1 MRIGLVTKWFASG
14 QAVVSR
20 QIRSAL
26 DELGHQTFVFAKPG
40 KGPRANQERIADT
53 IWDQP
58 AVTQASGPDP
68 RSDEYLAWA
77 SANNLDAVL
86 TDQNDQFEEIGA
98 LRERGVRTIGRF
110 VWESFAP
117 EYAEPAKTAYDVIYS
132 FTRAEQQRYRG
143 FGIESPL
150 LTWGVHPE
158 LLAYA
163 DQGTR
168 DRADDDLVRFVVPGS
183 FMGKRKPFPEIVEAF
198 VRTDDPRLRLL
209 IRGQVDR
216 KAGKL
221 EKAAGGDERV
231 VIELEDRPTDE
242 HLRQFAACDVCLSP
256 SRWEGLGLPLYE
268 AIAFGMPAITNDSPP
283 MNEVV
288 IDGVNGIC
296 VDSVRW
302 GEAGSGI
309 PAFDPD
315 FEQLTAAIERLADED
330 ERARLS
336 RGAIELR
343 EGERSWA
350 RTVEG
355 LKGLLD
361 DGNAPDP
368 AAPGREA
375 EEAGG
380 TSGIPREAGGTS
392 GI

>member
-1 MRIGLVTKWFASG
+1 MRVGIVSKWFASG

-26 DELGHQTFVFAKPG
+26 DELGHETFVLAKQG
-40 KGPRANQERIADT
+40 QGPRAQMDRVADP

-58 AVTQASGPDP
+58 GVTQSEHADIPEAD
-68 RSDEYLAWA
+68 YLGWA
-77 SANNLDAVL
+77 RENGIEAVFC
-86 TDQNDQFEEIGA
+86 DQNDQFAEIAA
-98 LRERGVRTIGRF
+98 LRRAGVKTIGRF
-110 VWESFAP
+110 VWESFA
-117 EYAEPAKTAYDVIYS
+117 ADDAGPAREAYDVIYS
-132 FTRAEQQRYRG
+132 FTRAEQERYREL
-143 FGIESPL
+143 GIDSPL

-158 LLAYA
+158 LIEA
-163 DQGTR
+163 TR
-168 DRADDDLVRFVVPGS
+168 GVEHDPKTVRFYVPGS

-198 VRTDDPRLRLL
+198 VRTSNPRLRLL

-268 AIAFGMPAITNDSPP
+268 AIAFGMPSITNDSPP

-288 IDGVNGIC
+288 LDDVNGIC
-296 VDSVRW
+296 VDSVPW

-315 FEQLTAAIERLADED
+315 FGQLTEAIERLGDD
-330 ERARLS
+330 GERERLA
-336 RGAIELR
+336 RGALELR
-343 EGERSWA
+343 EGDRSWR

-355 LKGLLD
+355 LAGLIE
-361 DGNAPDP
+361 
-368 AAPGREA
+368 RV
-375 EEAGG
+375 
-380 TSGIPREAGGTS
+380 S
-392 GI
+392 